1 MKNTAG
7 KKISAVL
14 LIALLIVSLSCNAFA
29 ETIQDRLERELND
42 LVNQYNSA
50 DEDTQQSL
58 EERFDQFLKENN
70 LDDMDLG
77 SLTDTDIGKIISD
90 LGNNLALEDLVGLMQ
105 DAWASGTAMIQDA
118 LGGGLGTAD
127 GSNTATTKE
136 PATSPNV
143 IIAGTAPV
151 TETNAVGVPQ
161 TVAEN
166 NPTTAT
172 SEATTYDVG
181 ATTAANIVGAGLT
194 TAEPVSI
201 ADIDDDGMST
211 SSIVV
216 LVVLSVATI
225 AVIVAIVIF
234 FVLKRK

>member
-14 LIALLIVSLSCNAFA
+14 LVLMLFVSLSCNAFA
-29 ETIQDRLERELND
+29 ETIQDRLERELKE
-42 LVNQYNSA
+42 LVDQYNSA

-90 LGNNLALEDLVGLMQ
+90 LGNNLALEDLIGLMQ
-105 DAWASGTAMIQDA
+105 DAWASGSAMIQDV
-118 LGGGLGTAD
+118 LNGGLGTAD

-136 PATSPNV
+136 PITSPNV
-143 IIAGTAPV
+143 IIAGTAPASQ
-151 TETNAVGVPQ
+151 TNAAGIPQ
-161 TVAEN
+161 TVAPN
-166 NPTTAT
+166 NTTAT
-172 SEATTYDVG
+172 EATTYDVG
-181 ATTAANIVGAGLT
+181 ATTAASIVGPGLT
-194 TAEPVSI
+194 TAEPVTI
-201 ADIDDDGMST
+201 ADVKDGGMST
-211 SSIVV
+211 SSIIV

>member
-14 LIALLIVSLSCNAFA
+14 LVLMLFVSLACNAFA
-29 ETIQDRLERELND
+29 ETIQDRLERELNE
-42 LVNQYNSA
+42 LVDQYNSA
-50 DEDTQQSL
+50 DADTQQSL

-90 LGNNLALEDLVGLMQ
+90 LGNNLALEDLIGLMQ
-105 DAWASGTAMIQDA
+105 DAWSSGSAMIQDV
-118 LGGGLGTAD
+118 LNGGLGTAD

-143 IIAGTAPV
+143 IIAGTAPA
-151 TETNAVGVPQ
+151 TQNGAVGIPQ
-161 TVAEN
+161 TVAQN
-166 NPTTAT
+166 NTTAA
-172 SEATTYDVG
+172 EATTYDVG
-181 ATTAANIVGAGLT
+181 ATTAASIVGPGLT

-201 ADIDDDGMST
+201 ADISATGMST
-211 SSIVV
+211 SSIIV
-216 LVVLSVATI
+216 LVVLSVATV